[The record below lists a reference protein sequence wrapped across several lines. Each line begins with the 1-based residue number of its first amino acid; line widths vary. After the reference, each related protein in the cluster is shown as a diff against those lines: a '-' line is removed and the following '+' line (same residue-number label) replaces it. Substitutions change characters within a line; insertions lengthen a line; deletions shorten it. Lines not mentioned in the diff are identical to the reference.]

1 MVCILFLL
9 PNHLFQ
15 WCGNDFTVL
24 NLLLNANGY
33 PDAYSEFMSLVT
45 CECCL
50 CLSGQVC
57 IRVATSFDV
66 CDACQ
71 TVMPKSRPFGV
82 LYVFTNPFVYLGDNE
97 FICENREKVKME
109 YLPLIDISIM
119 GMLHGVNSSFACFV
133 IPPPASIYLSLPR
146 WSCISF
152 DIDQLSNILMT
163 TTTTSIPRSLID
175 GTIMVFRMSAAIRKS
190 RDTSKPLN
198 IRTTV
203 LCIFAGCCSLSLF
216 LNLESIILKKDTK
229 VITTIIMIN
238 IVIMDSRAKTVCS
251 MIWFRSDSPM
261 FPPDSSMIL

>member
-1 MVCILFLL
+1 MDRRYRFLGRYQRICYVDADGHIGKNTVVGICICNLLCRNGMVCILFLL

-15 WCGNDFTVL
+15 WCGDDFTVL

-119 GMLHGVNSSFACFV
+119 GMLHGVNSSFACFI
-133 IPPPASIYLSLPR
+133 IPPPAIFICLYHAGPVSPLTSTSLA
-146 WSCISF
+146 IS
-152 DIDQLSNILMT
+152 L
-163 TTTTSIPRSLID
+163 
-175 GTIMVFRMSAAIRKS
+175 
-190 RDTSKPLN
+190 
-198 IRTTV
+198 
-203 LCIFAGCCSLSLF
+203 
-216 LNLESIILKKDTK
+216 
-229 VITTIIMIN
+229 
-238 IVIMDSRAKTVCS
+238 
-251 MIWFRSDSPM
+251 
-261 FPPDSSMIL
+261 